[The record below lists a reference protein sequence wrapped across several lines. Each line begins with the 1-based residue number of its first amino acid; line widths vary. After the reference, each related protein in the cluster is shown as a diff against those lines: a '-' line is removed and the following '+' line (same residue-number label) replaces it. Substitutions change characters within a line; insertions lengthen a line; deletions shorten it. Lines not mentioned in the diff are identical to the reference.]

1 MKIAMMT
8 PWNTSCG
15 VAMHAELIGR
25 EWVKMGHELKV
36 LAPIER
42 ETQPV
47 TGKDEPYVA
56 RCYTMDREFI
66 KGILKPLSLD
76 PRPFLDLDYDL
87 FIVQNLELMPMHELL
102 KLWPNIREK
111 ASTVL
116 VIHEGYLPPYPEF
129 YAFNWDAIACFDERY
144 VVDLGR
150 KFPLERIH
158 VIPYPCH
165 AWQPGLKEAARIKLR
180 LPLDKKIV
188 LSYGIAIHQHFV
200 ALPVLEELSHVYDL
214 RYLVLPA
221 EGKSDI
227 VEKAQARYGFIQVRE
242 MVPTVD
248 ELYTYLHAADALLL
262 YKQSPNIVV
271 CSTVYLC
278 AGSGCPILIS
288 EGRYT
293 EALSDEV
300 LKYSNF
306 DELKRVLS
314 SVFEGLEMNEI
325 ALKAFLNK
333 HEASRVAQQ
342 FMELARSLSAGKAEV
357 AIMNALSV
365 C

>member
-25 EWVKMGHELKV
+25 EWVRMGHELKA

-47 TGKDEPYVA
+47 TNQDEPYVT

-102 KLWPNIREK
+102 NLWPNIKEK
-111 ASTVL
+111 AATVL

-129 YAFNWDAIACFDERY
+129 YAFNWDAIVCFDERY
-144 VVDLGR
+144 VAELGR
-150 KFPLERIH
+150 KFPPERIH

-165 AWQPGLKEAARIKLR
+165 AWQPGLKEAARIELG

-188 LSYGIAIHQHFV
+188 FSYGIAIHQHFV
-200 ALPVLEELSHVYDL
+200 ALPVLEELSHVYKL
-214 RYLVLPA
+214 MYLVLPA

-227 VEKAQARYGFIQVRE
+227 VEKAQVRYGFIEVRE
-242 MVPTVD
+242 AVPTVD
-248 ELYTYLHAADALLL
+248 ELYAYLHAVDALLL

-278 AGSGCPILIS
+278 AGSGCPIVIS

-293 EALSDEV
+293 EVLSNEV

-314 SVFEGLEMNEI
+314 GVFEGQEVNEN
-325 ALKAFLNK
+325 ALRAFLSK
-333 HEASRVAQQ
+333 HEASVVAQR
-342 FMELARSLSAGKAEV
+342 FIELARTLSAGKAAV
-357 AIMNALSV
+357 AM
-365 C
+365 

>member
-1 MKIAMMT
+1 MKIVMMT

-25 EWVKMGHELKV
+25 EWIRMGHELNV
-36 LAPIER
+36 LAPIEK

-47 TGKDEPYVA
+47 TNTDEPYVT

-66 KGILKPLSLD
+66 KGILKSLSLN
-76 PRPFLDLDYDL
+76 PRPFLNLDYEL

-102 KLWPNIREK
+102 KLWPGIKEK
-111 ASTVL
+111 AATVL

-129 YAFNWDAIACFDERY
+129 YTFNWDAIVCFDERY
-144 VVDLGR
+144 VAEFGK

-165 AWQPGLKEAARIKLR
+165 AWQSGMKEAARIELG
-180 LPLDKKIV
+180 LPLEKKIV

-200 ALPVLEELSHVYDL
+200 TLPALEELSHLYDL
-214 RYLVLPA
+214 MYLVLPA
-221 EGKSDI
+221 EGKSGI
-227 VEKAQARYGFIQVRE
+227 VERAQVRYGFIEVRE
-242 MVPTVD
+242 MAPTVD

-278 AGSGCPILIS
+278 AGSGCPVVIS
-288 EGRYT
+288 QGRYT
-293 EALSDEV
+293 EALGDEV
-300 LKYSNF
+300 LKYSDF
-306 DELKRVLS
+306 DELKGILS
-314 SVFEGLEMNEI
+314 GVFEGHRVSES
-325 ALKAFLNK
+325 ALRAFLDQHGARQIAERFIGLAK
-333 HEASRVAQQ
+333 PLLVTRAPVTTMEEPVA
-342 FMELARSLSAGKAEV
+342 
-357 AIMNALSV
+357 
-365 C
+365 